1 LLDRRRGSENYVPH
15 GGQSA
20 TSLTKSSN
28 RVFVAVGLFVV
39 GALILLVRFPPAD
52 LAGWI
57 AEALNVTLGVPFLGA
72 AALFAGVAA
81 LVRTD
86 SQRRVFMIV
95 SIVAAGVSVVL
106 GVLLIATPA

>member
-1 LLDRRRGSENYVPH
+1 MFRM

-28 RVFVAVGLFVV
+28 RLFSAIGLFVV
-39 GALILLVRFPPAD
+39 GALILLVRLPPAD

-72 AALFAGVAA
+72 AALFAGSAA
-81 LVRTD
+81 LMRTD

-106 GVLLIATPA
+106 GVLLIASPA

>member
-1 LLDRRRGSENYVPH
+1 MFRM

-28 RVFVAVGLFVV
+28 HLFSAIGLFVV
-39 GALILLVRFPPAD
+39 GALILLVRVPPAD

-72 AALFAGVAA
+72 ASLFAGAAA
-81 LVRTD
+81 LVCTD